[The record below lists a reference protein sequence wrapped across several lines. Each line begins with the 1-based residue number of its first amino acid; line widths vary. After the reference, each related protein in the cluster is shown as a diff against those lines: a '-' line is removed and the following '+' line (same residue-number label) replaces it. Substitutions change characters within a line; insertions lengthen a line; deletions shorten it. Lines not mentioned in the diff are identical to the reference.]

1 MTLGEK
7 IKRIRSS
14 KGITQKALSDGIVT
28 RNMLS
33 QIECSKASPSLE
45 TLKGLAE
52 RLEVPVSYLISDE
65 ENGFFYEKEKRIER
79 IKTLYKQY
87 RFTDCIKECSKLSER
102 DDEINLI
109 LANCYYNI
117 GKKNVLFG
125 FLGKGLGELN
135 SSLQFSRE
143 TIYDTTAINNS
154 ALIYI
159 ALSKNVKAPL
169 LEFDI
174 ETFEKTLDDKLE
186 YELYKY
192 IVKDYSSKFK
202 NETLSNHVLAK
213 EKIAS
218 RDYRGALEILL
229 KIEENKKS
237 YNAHVFFNVY
247 TDIEACYKQ
256 LLDFENAY
264 RYANKRISLME
275 GFKK

>member
-7 IKRIRSS
+7 IKSIRTS
-14 KGITQKALSDGIVT
+14 KAITQNALSDGIVT

-45 TLKGLAE
+45 TLTRLAE
-52 RLEVPVSYLISDE
+52 RLEVSVAYLISDE
-65 ENGFFYEKEKRIER
+65 ENGFFYEKERKIDR
-79 IKTLYKQY
+79 IKELYKQN
-87 RFTDCIKECSKLSER
+87 RFSDCIKECEKLSER

-109 LANCYYNI
+109 LAISYYNI
-117 GKKNVLFG
+117 GKRDVLFG
-125 FLGKGLGELN
+125 ALAKGESELATSIKY
-135 SSLQFSRE
+135 SSE
-143 TIYDTTAINNS
+143 TMYDTADINNS
-154 ALIYI
+154 ALVYI
-159 ALSKNVKAPL
+159 ALCKNIKSPL
-169 LEFDI
+169 LEFNKDA
-174 ETFEKTLDDKLE
+174 FEKSVFDNLE

-192 IVKDYSSKFK
+192 ITKDFDYQYK
-202 NETLSNHVLAK
+202 NETLKNHAEAK
-213 EKIAS
+213 KRMAA
-218 RDYRGALEILL
+218 RDYRGALDILL
-229 KIEENKKS
+229 KIEANKKD

>member
-7 IKRIRSS
+7 IKSIRTS
-14 KGITQKALSDGIVT
+14 KGITQNSLSDGIVT

-45 TLKGLAE
+45 TLTRLAE
-52 RLEVPVSYLISDE
+52 RLEVSVSYLISDE

-79 IKTLYKQY
+79 VKTLYRQY
-87 RFTDCIKECSKLSER
+87 RFADCVKECERLSER

-125 FLGKGLGELN
+125 TLSKGLNEL
-135 SSLQFSRE
+135 SKSIEYSGE

-159 ALSKNVKAPL
+159 ALCKNVKSPL
-169 LEFDI
+169 LEFDR
-174 ETFEKTLDDKLE
+174 ESFERTLDDKLE

-192 IVKDYSSKFK
+192 IIKDYDYKFK
-202 NETLSNHVLAK
+202 NETLKNHVLAK
-213 EKIAS
+213 GKIS
-218 RDYRGALEILL
+218 NRDYRGALEILL
-229 KIEENKKS
+229 KIEANKKD